1 MPAHFYLVFVA
12 PYYHN
17 AGKSVRLSL
26 FFHLSLQIP
35 TQSNQSTA
43 ADSRLSQLSFL
54 WAIVMVDLTK
64 SLVILATSTAA
75 GALLVFNADIKPL
88 LRHHSLFWLIIF
100 ALSAFS
106 WCLDFFIWHKAEALY
121 YLGMNFA
128 SDAAAWLV
136 TGALVVWSQYKIRLH
151 SFSIWQL
158 TLAALL
164 LTCIYV
170 PLENAFWLLPMK
182 NEQFDPR
189 FLLSNLD
196 SNTLAFFVWTTL
208 YLAYILNQQRLFRL
222 AESARLSQKIQ
233 QLELQALRHQLNPHF
248 TFNALN
254 SVCALIEAER
264 FDDAELMSEQL
275 ASFLRYSLSS
285 SPDSLVKLADE
296 LAAIEAYLA
305 LQKTRF
311 GNKLKVDWKID
322 QDIGQH
328 LIPPLLLQPLV
339 ENAIKYAVATQQ
351 QGATITIAGQ
361 QHKGKLCLQV
371 EDDGPGKHAA
381 KQLTQSSG
389 VGLTNIQNRLSQHFG
404 SAASLVV
411 QARQQGFLV
420 CIQLPLQGVSG

>member
-1 MPAHFYLVFVA
+1 
-12 PYYHN
+12 
-17 AGKSVRLSL
+17 
-26 FFHLSLQIP
+26 
-35 TQSNQSTA
+35 
-43 ADSRLSQLSFL
+43 
-54 WAIVMVDLTK
+54 
-64 SLVILATSTAA
+64 
-75 GALLVFNADIKPL
+75 VFNAEIRPL
-88 LRHHSLFWLIIF
+88 LRHHSLFWCIIF
-100 ALSAFS
+100 MFSALS
-106 WCLDFFIWHKAEALY
+106 WCLDFLIWHKAEALH
-121 YLGMNFA
+121 YLGMSFV

-136 TGALVVWSQYKIRLH
+136 TGTLLCWSQYKISLH
-151 SFSIWQL
+151 NFSIWQL
-158 TLAALL
+158 VFAALL
-164 LTCIYV
+164 VTCIYV
-170 PLENAFWLLPMK
+170 PLENAFWLIPMK
-182 NEQFDPR
+182 DEQFDPR

-196 SNTLAFFVWTTL
+196 SNTLAFFVWTAL
-208 YLAYILNQQRLFRL
+208 YLAYILNQQRHFRL

-296 LAAIEAYLA
+296 LSAIEAYLA

-322 QDIGQH
+322 QNISQH
-328 LIPPLLLQPLV
+328 LIPALLLQPLV

-361 QHKGKLCLQV
+361 TQNGQLCLQV
-371 EDDGPGKHAA
+371 EDDGPGERAI
-381 KQLTQSSG
+381 KQLGQSSG

-404 SAASLVV
+404 SAASLVI

-420 CIQLPLQGVSG
+420 SIQLPLQGVAG

>member
-1 MPAHFYLVFVA
+1 VLYSEL
-12 PYYHN
+12 
-17 AGKSVRLSL
+17 
-26 FFHLSLQIP
+26 
-35 TQSNQSTA
+35 
-43 ADSRLSQLSFL
+43 
-54 WAIVMVDLTK
+54 
-64 SLVILATSTAA
+64 
-75 GALLVFNADIKPL
+75 KPL
-88 LRHHSLFWLIIF
+88 LRYHCLFWCLIF
-100 ALSAFS
+100 ALSVFS
-106 WCLDFFIWHKAEALY
+106 WCLDYLIWSKAEALR
-121 YLGMNFA
+121 YLGISFV
-128 SDAAAWLV
+128 SDLAAMLV
-136 TGALVVWSQYKIRLH
+136 TGALLIWSQYRINLH
-151 SFSIWQL
+151 SFAIWHFV
-158 TLAALL
+158 LAALL

-170 PLENAFWLLPMK
+170 PLENAFWLIPMK
-182 NEQFDPR
+182 EEKFDPR

-196 SNTLAFFVWTTL
+196 SNTLAFFVWTAL
-208 YLAYILNQQRLFRL
+208 YLAYILNQQRHFRL
-222 AESARLSQKIQ
+222 AESARLSHKIQ

-322 QDIGQH
+322 QNIRQH
-328 LIPPLLLQPLV
+328 LIPALLLQPLV

-361 QHKGKLCLQV
+361 QHNGQLCLQV
-371 EDDGPGKHAA
+371 EDDGPGEGAV
-381 KQLTQSSG
+381 KQQGQSSG

-404 SAASLVV
+404 TAASLVV
-411 QARQQGFLV
+411 QARQTGFLV
-420 CIQLPLQGVSG
+420 CIQLPLQGAAG

>member
-1 MPAHFYLVFVA
+1 
-12 PYYHN
+12 
-17 AGKSVRLSL
+17 
-26 FFHLSLQIP
+26 
-35 TQSNQSTA
+35 
-43 ADSRLSQLSFL
+43 
-54 WAIVMVDLTK
+54 
-64 SLVILATSTAA
+64 
-75 GALLVFNADIKPL
+75 
-88 LRHHSLFWLIIF
+88 
-100 ALSAFS
+100 
-106 WCLDFFIWHKAEALY
+106 
-121 YLGMNFA
+121 
-128 SDAAAWLV
+128 
-136 TGALVVWSQYKIRLH
+136 
-151 SFSIWQL
+151 
-158 TLAALL
+158 
-164 LTCIYV
+164 
-170 PLENAFWLLPMK
+170 MK
-182 NEQFDPR
+182 EDKFDPR

-196 SNTLAFFVWTTL
+196 SNTLAFFVWTAL
-208 YLAYILNQQRLFRL
+208 YLAYILNQQRHFRL

-322 QDIGQH
+322 QNVRQH
-328 LIPPLLLQPLV
+328 LIPALLLQPLV

-361 QHKGKLCLQV
+361 QQDGQLCLQV
-371 EDDGPGKHAA
+371 EDDGPGERAV
-381 KQLTQSSG
+381 KQLGQSSG

-404 SAASLVV
+404 TAASLVV

-420 CIQLPLQGVSG
+420 SIQLPLQGVAT